1 MQWAE
6 LNLCYSG
13 RQKLGPSSGDAL
25 SDSSHTLLPV
35 HGKVTLTCQNS
46 FQLQLHLTQ
55 CSLAPA
61 RVHSPALL
69 SKACLPW
76 AMSLHRT
83 LCALLDR
90 MYWGQCA
97 GAWSGHKLLFDSA
110 LGSWLQQLEMFL
122 RLLSFVAVNVFM
134 SATQWSQPIGD
145 PVDSA
150 HHFQAKMWLPS
161 CGSHRAGSSDE
172 FQMLPRCCP
181 RSNQL
186 WKK

>member
-55 CSLAPA
+55 CSWAPA

-83 LCALLDR
+83 VCALLDR

-110 LGSWLQQLEMFL
+110 LGSWAPATGDVSE
-122 RLLSFVAVNVFM
+122 AVIICSSECLHVCNTMV
-134 SATQWSQPIGD
+134 P
-145 PVDSA
+145 A
-150 HHFQAKMWLPS
+150 H
-161 CGSHRAGSSDE
+161 RRSSG
-172 FQMLPRCCP
+172 
-181 RSNQL
+181 
-186 WKK
+186 